1 MDSKVYIANNEAGGV
16 SIIRILDDRNEAYA
30 LNKMLFE
37 LSRTTDLES
46 HFDPEV
52 HTLERIAS
60 NLIDGHRPVRL
71 LGDCLQSELPDETFR
86 NAWEWK

>member
-1 MDSKVYIANNEAGGV
+1 MDPKVYIANNEDGGV
-16 SIIRILDDRNEAYA
+16 SIIRLSDDRNESYS
-30 LNKMLFE
+30 LHKMLFE

-52 HTLERIAS
+52 HTIEAIAS
-60 NLIDGHRPVRL
+60 DLLEGHRPVRL
-71 LGDCLQSELPDETFR
+71 LGDCLQSELPDHNFR